1 MNLQHQLRSSTLFR
15 PLLGPLG
22 VLVLL
27 VSACAPAE
35 TSRARPRVVLVAV
48 VDTLSAVHVE
58 HLGYDR
64 PTTPNIDALAA
75 DGVTFEQAISA
86 ASYTVASIP
95 SILTGR
101 YPDRHGLTWYDRKLP
116 EDEDTLPELL
126 SRIGYES
133 YAIVA
138 VSNGGALR
146 GALQGF
152 DEYVEVWVGEGG
164 EDTLTFEH
172 QGRTVHIPR
181 ASELVPYVK
190 ERLDRL
196 GDEERLFLYLH
207 ILEPHSPYNPPEEFL
222 VPLVDE
228 RCPAPPVDEDEI
240 ELRLNVL
247 KLGGDD
253 ELLPRYERLYDGN
266 IRWSDH
272 NLGLII
278 DELEQRGLYD
288 EALIAITAD
297 HGEIFMSHGAL
308 GHGPQLYDEIMRVPV
323 VIKPPASY
331 GYKGLRLP
339 QLASNVDVVPT
350 ICELLDL
357 LPGENPLDGHS
368 LVPLIENPELPSP
381 REEVFIR
388 ARNDVNL
395 FGLRT
400 ARHKAIL
407 HLPRVGEGN
416 PLTAQLELYDI
427 VADPGEQNDL
437 FEKEQELAEKLRR
450 RILQR
455 LAELGTEPGE
465 GGVDALPTADLE
477 LLEALGYT
485 GVEGEE
491 EGLKKKDKDK
501 DEE

>member
-1 MNLQHQLRSSTLFR
+1 MNLQHQLRSSRL
-15 PLLGPLG
+15 PLQLLGPLS

-27 VSACAPAE
+27 ISACTPAE
-35 TSRARPRVVLVAV
+35 TPRVRPRVVLVAV
-48 VDTLSAVHVE
+48 IDTLSAVHVD

-75 DGVTFEQAISA
+75 DGVTFEQAISS

-126 SRIGYES
+126 GRIGYES
-133 YAIVA
+133 YAVVA

-146 GALQGF
+146 GTLQGF
-152 DEYVEVWVGEGG
+152 DEYVEVWVGEGPEG
-164 EDTLTFEH
+164 AEIFNH

-196 GDEERLFLYLH
+196 GDEEQLFLYLH
-207 ILEPHSPYNPPEEFL
+207 FLEPHSPYNPPEEFL
-222 VPLVDE
+222 APFVDE
-228 RCPAPPVDEDEI
+228 RCPAPPVNEDEG
-240 ELRLNVL
+240 ELRLRVMKL
-247 KLGGDD
+247 KGKGPLV
-253 ELLPRYERLYDGN
+253 PRYERLYDGN
-266 IRWSDH
+266 ILWSDH
-272 NLGLII
+272 NFGLVL
-278 DELEQRGLYD
+278 DELEQRDLYD
-288 EALIAITAD
+288 EALIAVTAD

-308 GHGPQLYDEIMRVPV
+308 GHGPQLYDEIMRIPV
-323 VIKPPASY
+323 VIKPPATY
-331 GYKGLRLP
+331 GYSGLRLP
-339 QLASNVDVVPT
+339 QLTSNVDIVPT

-416 PLTAQLELYDI
+416 PLTAKLELYDI
-427 VADPGEQNDL
+427 VADPGEQDDL
-437 FEKEQELAEKLRR
+437 FEQEQGLAEEMRR

-455 LAELGTEPGE
+455 LAELGTEGGE

-485 GVEGEE
+485 GVEGEDEKKE
-491 EGLKKKDKDK
+491 EEEKKK
-501 DEE
+501 